1 MKHKESFMAMRF
13 RFQSLL
19 STLLLPILAVLMI
32 APPDMLAQ
40 DHVATANDLRNELRN
55 ASQERQDHIA
65 KLQHF
70 LSSDVAQKAL
80 RSAKLDPA
88 KAQAAIPLL
97 SDQELARLA
106 AQVDRADFAGAGL
119 SLTNEQVT
127 IILIG
132 IVIIIVV
139 AILASR

>member
-1 MKHKESFMAMRF
+1 M
-13 RFQSLL
+13 LL
-19 STLLLPILAVLMI
+19 VPL
-32 APPDMLAQ
+32 DMLAQ
-40 DHVATANDLRNELRN
+40 DHVATTNDLRNELRN
-55 ASQERQDHIA
+55 SAKERQDHIT
-65 KLQHF
+65 KLQQF
-70 LSSDVAQKAL
+70 LSSEIAQKAL

-127 IILIG
+127 IILVG
-132 IVIIIVV
+132 IVLIIIV

>member
-1 MKHKESFMAMRF
+1 MRF
-13 RFQSLL
+13 RCQSLL
-19 STLLLPILAVLMI
+19 STLLLPFVAVMLLV
-32 APPDMLAQ
+32 PLDMLAQ
-40 DHVATANDLRNELRN
+40 DHVVTANDLRNELRN
-55 ASQERQDHIA
+55 AAKERQDHIT
-65 KLQHF
+65 KLQQF
-70 LSSDVAQKAL
+70 LSSEIAQKAL

-132 IVIIIVV
+132 IVLIIVV